1 VSASVGIAVESDPD
15 GGAAGLVRDAD
26 LAMYEAKKR
35 GGQTWVMF
43 EPWMRERV
51 LHRTRLHAALAAA
64 IDSGSL
70 RLEVQPIVSLPEG
83 SRVGYE
89 ALVRWDDR
97 GAGDFV
103 PLAEETGL
111 VVPLGT
117 WVLRTALAWLAAWP
131 DESVG
136 VAVNVASGQVAD
148 PGFADLVR
156 RELAA
161 SGVDPRRLTLEIT
174 ERTAVD
180 DLTRAGEVLQ
190 PLRALGV
197 HVALDDFGTG
207 FSSLGYLKRLPLDG
221 LKIDRSFV
229 NGLGRD
235 ADDTAIVS
243 AVAGMAASLGLT
255 ITAEGVETAAQA
267 AELRR
272 LGCQRAQGF
281 HFARP
286 MGPQAF
292 AALAAAGLEG
302 AANTM
307 RQPCPSSPRPPST
320 R

>member
-1 VSASVGIAVESDPD
+1 
-15 GGAAGLVRDAD
+15 
-26 LAMYEAKKR
+26 MYEAKKR
-35 GGQTWVMF
+35 GGRTSMMF

-70 RLEVQPIVSLPEG
+70 RLEVQPIVSLPDG
-83 SRVGYE
+83 ARVGYE
-89 ALVRWDDR
+89 ALVRWDDAGRMR

-131 DESVG
+131 DESAG

-156 RELAA
+156 RELGA

-207 FSSLGYLKRLPLDG
+207 FSSLGYLEVLPVDE
-221 LKIDRSFV
+221 LKIDRRFV
-229 NGLGRD
+229 AGLG
-235 ADDTAIVS
+235 VS
-243 AVAGMAASLGLT
+243 HQDEALVRAVLTLAGDLGLSVV
-255 ITAEGVETAAQA
+255 AEGVETAAQA
-267 AELRR
+267 RALGE
-272 LGCQRAQGF
+272 LGCAMAQGLLY
-281 HFARP
+281 
-286 MGPQAF
+286 GPAVPVERLAPVLDVDDRE
-292 AALAAAGLEG
+292 AAVAPAVSGG
-302 AANTM
+302 D
-307 RQPCPSSPRPPST
+307 
-320 R
+320 